1 MKDYA
6 MQFVNEQDGIETIEF
21 LGMIAVAA
29 LLIFAV
35 LRIGSALRGKASDAK
50 NKLSATMDQAIGEM
64 Q

>member
-35 LRIGSALRGKASDAK
+35 LRIGSALRNKASDAK
-50 NKLSATMDQAIGEM
+50 SKLTTTMDTALNQM

>member
-6 MQFVNEQDGIETIEF
+6 RQFVNEQDGIETIEF

-35 LRIGSALRGKASDAK
+35 LRIGSALRGKATEAQG
-50 NKLSATMDQAIGEM
+50 KLSATMQSALNQM
-64 Q
+64 K